1 MVICK
6 ISCPAYNSCKERQPH
21 QRCIY
26 DLGMFNG
33 EEDKFDDIDDI
44 IDEFTY

>member
-6 ISCPAYNSCKERQPH
+6 VSCPAYNSCKERNLY

-26 DLGMFNG
+26 DLGMFNSR
-33 EEDKFDDIDDI
+33 EDTDDN
-44 IDEFTY
+44 DEFIERMMY